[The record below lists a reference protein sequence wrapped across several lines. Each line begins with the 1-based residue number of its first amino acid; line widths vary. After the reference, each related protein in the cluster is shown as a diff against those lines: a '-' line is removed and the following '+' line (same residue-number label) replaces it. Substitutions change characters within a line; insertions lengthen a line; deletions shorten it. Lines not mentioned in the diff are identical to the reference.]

1 MKNKGKITIRLSIK
15 AMLMAVV
22 CFMVIA
28 SGITGMSL
36 LGASKQGPAQKE
48 ILKKSLSVATI
59 PVVKQDAAVPVIG
72 YGQAFPVHLMEISP
86 QVSGTILEKD
96 ETLDQGGR
104 VEQGEVLFKL
114 DATDFKIEAEKA
126 AINIK
131 LRKNQVAQ
139 LQVSHEKDQGRL
151 AAVIQNTLLSKAGFS
166 RLKNLYDKDRVGTL
180 SGVEQAEQSY
190 NSLLDTQRNLEKAI
204 ALYPLQ
210 ISEAQNEIAQARS
223 DLKTAQLNVKR
234 CVITA
239 PFSGRIKE
247 ESIEV
252 GTYIT
257 LGTTALTLADD
268 RMIEIQVPLSD
279 KEAFEKLGLRKDTKS
294 QALSSNLKKI
304 DCRVETMTGK
314 IFASV
319 PGIVHRTVKYDPDSR
334 TLYLAVR
341 INREK
346 LAHTRD
352 AIPVMDGMFCK
363 VSIRGKPVQDAVRI
377 PGSALNPDNTV
388 YLARNNRLT
397 TLPVV
402 QIMEEGDDLYISG
415 NFKTLDQIITT
426 PLSNPIENSLLDI
439 SNAFNLSQGPSES
452 TKHVIHPGK
461 IP

>member
-1 MKNKGKITIRLSIK
+1 
-15 AMLMAVV
+15 LMAVV

-36 LGASKQGPAQKE
+36 LGASRQKPAQKE

-86 QVSGTILEKD
+86 RVSGTILEKNK
-96 ETLDQGGR
+96 TLDQGGR
-104 VEQGEVLFKL
+104 VEQGEVLFTL
-114 DATDFKIEAEKA
+114 DATNFIIEAEKA

-166 RLKNLYDKDRVGTL
+166 RLKTLYEKDRVGTL

-210 ISEAQNEIAQARS
+210 ISEAQNELAQARS
-223 DLKTAQLNVKR
+223 DLKTAKLNVKR

-239 PFSGRIKE
+239 PFSGRFKE

-252 GTYIT
+252 GTYIN

-268 RMIEIQVPLSD
+268 RIIEIQVPLSD
-279 KEAFEKLGLRKDTKS
+279 KEAFEKLGLRKDTTS
-294 QALSSNLKKI
+294 QALSSNFKKI

-319 PGIVHRTVKYDPDSR
+319 PGIVHRIVKYDSSSR

-341 INREK
+341 VNREK
-346 LAHTRD
+346 LAHTP
-352 AIPVMDGMFCK
+352 IPVMDGMFCK
-363 VSIRGKPVQDAVRI
+363 VSIKGKPVQDAVRI

-402 QIMEEGDDLYISG
+402 QIMEEGDNLFISG
-415 NFKTLDQIITT
+415 NFEPLDQIITT
-426 PLSNPIENSLLDI
+426 PLSDPIENSLLDI

-452 TKHVIHPGK
+452 TKHVLHPGK